1 MKRFIITI
9 LLLAFAG
16 LSFGAENLPAIIP
29 LPRKV
34 VCKGKIAFTLTE
46 STRILLPRNDK
57 VLRRTAEIFVQ
68 TIARE
73 QNLMLK
79 IREKD
84 SGEIRLT
91 VDPQLAEEAYRL
103 DITASGIDIRG
114 GSSAGVFYGLQSF
127 RQLLAQYGTVLPA
140 LQIEDAPSFGY
151 RGAMLDCGRH
161 FFTVDEI
168 KTFIDL
174 LALHKINR
182 FHWHLTE
189 DQGWR
194 IEIRRYPELTKIG
207 SQRSETVLGN
217 NSPAYDGT
225 PYGGYYT
232 QDQLRDVVTYAA
244 ERFIVIIPE
253 IEMP

>member
-9 LLLAFAG
+9 LLLAFAE

-114 GSSAGVFYGLQSF
+114 GSSAG
-127 RQLLAQYGTVLPA
+127 
-140 LQIEDAPSFGY
+140 
-151 RGAMLDCGRH
+151 
-161 FFTVDEI
+161 
-168 KTFIDL
+168 
-174 LALHKINR
+174 
-182 FHWHLTE
+182 
-189 DQGWR
+189 
-194 IEIRRYPELTKIG
+194 
-207 SQRSETVLGN
+207 
-217 NSPAYDGT
+217 
-225 PYGGYYT
+225 
-232 QDQLRDVVTYAA
+232 
-244 ERFIVIIPE
+244 
-253 IEMP
+253 